1 MIYSLNLCLC
11 AFVAKQSLLESVP
24 ARFFGNELRFG
35 SRVFPAVERTNG
47 VNAAEGLVIRAILE
61 EGTDVRQLAACAA
74 VDALPFALFRDGQYR
89 C

>member
-1 MIYSLNLCLC
+1 M
-11 AFVAKQSLLESVP
+11 AVATVFRLPFSDLFESVP
-24 ARFFGNELRFG
+24 ARFFRNELRFG

-47 VNAAEGLVIRAILE
+47 VNGTERLVIRAVLE
-61 EGTDVRQLAACAA
+61 KGTDVRQLAARAA